1 MSNSCAM
8 GWVKGFEPSTSRA
21 TIWRPN
27 QLGHTHQGASKYY
40 THFQNLCNPLFVT
53 FFEKVF
59 ELDSQPHPNASV
71 SLSNSA
77 VHARLSLG
85 KSLSGREAQGP
96 RERQEAA
103 WRGKGGRNG
112 TAGWTRPSAPAATRG
127 ITFTLR
133 RRNRSIVAAQP
144 HAYGGYANCFVQ
156 MHYGS
161 RAVNLSTPTAR
172 VTI

>member
-40 THFQNLCNPLFVT
+40 THFQNLCNPLFET

-77 VHARLSLG
+77 AHVRLSLG
-85 KSLSGREAQGP
+85 KPLSGGEGAEPSRETEDGKER
-96 RERQEAA
+96 REEKAAEAVSQTGEGRARRKDAHARLIHSCTAPCRAAILPCVTNGQEM
-103 WRGKGGRNG
+103 
-112 TAGWTRPSAPAATRG
+112 PFSPA
-127 ITFTLR
+127 
-133 RRNRSIVAAQP
+133 
-144 HAYGGYANCFVQ
+144 
-156 MHYGS
+156 
-161 RAVNLSTPTAR
+161 
-172 VTI
+172 